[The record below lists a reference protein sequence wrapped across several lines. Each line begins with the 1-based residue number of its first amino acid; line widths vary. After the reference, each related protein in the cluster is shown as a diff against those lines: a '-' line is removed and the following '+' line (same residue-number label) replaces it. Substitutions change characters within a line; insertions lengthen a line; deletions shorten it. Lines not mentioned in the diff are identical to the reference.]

1 VNPFSSAQ
9 SGFIDRIDDNLCL
22 DAKLAI
28 GVLEG
33 FIRNE
38 VNKVGFSKAVVALS
52 GGIDSALSLAVAAR
66 AMGPGNVLALL
77 MPYRTS
83 SPASRNDAE
92 ELVEKLGVQSKIIDV
107 SDMVD
112 AYVNEYE
119 LSNIRKGNVMARAR
133 MIALYDHSEEF
144 TGLVV
149 GTSNKTELLLGYG
162 TIYGD
167 MASAINPLGDL
178 YKTQVRQISE
188 AMELPESILNKAP
201 SADLW
206 EGQQDEDEIGFTYRD
221 IDRLLYLLIDERW
234 SASEITSSGI
244 ELQFVDQLISR
255 VRRNQF
261 KRRPPIIAKISER
274 TIEREFRYP
283 RDWGV

>member
-1 VNPFSSAQ
+1 MNPFSSAQ

-107 SDMVD
+107 SNMVD

-188 AMELPESILNKAP
+188 AMELPESIVNKAP

-234 SASEITSSGI
+234 SVPEITSSGI